1 MNLILKKIIGFSKDD
16 KKIIESTIDALKFCQ
31 TAIEFR
37 IEKIDTARDE
47 LEFFGYDYRYGICYN
62 IDNYVSGTSYISD
75 EVESY
80 YEEFLSLRNYIFKKY
95 SDYSGNLAYPIKS
108 DILGQNPEEC
118 YYYTEHY
125 NIDQAL
131 KRLKLV
137 NESITRLEKLL

>member
-16 KKIIESTIDALKFCQ
+16 KKIIESTIDALKFCKA
-31 TAIEFR
+31 AIEFR

-47 LEFFGYDYRYGICYN
+47 VKFFDYDYRYGICYN
-62 IDNYVSGTSYISD
+62 IDNYVSSTSNIVD
-75 EVESY
+75 EIESY
-80 YEEFLSLRNYIFKKY
+80 YEDYFSLRNYIFKKY
-95 SDYSGNLAYPIKS
+95 SDYSGNQSYPIKS

-125 NIDQAL
+125 TLEQSK